1 MNKIIKVTIALV
13 CLSMLTF
20 SQTANDITVGIF
32 DSETDI
38 GKVGI
43 EGSASYDSS
52 NDNYSVVGSGENMWF
67 EQDAFHYVWKKVSG
81 DVNLSAEISWVG
93 DGVNPH
99 RKAGVIIRQNLK
111 PGSKYADVIV
121 HGDGLTSLQYR
132 NNEDSLTYEIR
143 ANISKPNKL
152 KIHKEGSY
160 IHMSTGTSG
169 EDLEA
174 VGGNLR
180 LKFEDPFYV
189 GIGVCSHDST
199 VIEKAIFTNV
209 ILENI
214 GENNKEKNML
224 ESTLEIINIES
235 KNRSV
240 IYNTNEHI
248 EAPNWS
254 LDGKYLVYNSNG
266 LLYKKYLDDSIP
278 KKINTGFAVKCNND
292 HGLSPDNKL
301 IVISDQSED
310 DNKSRI
316 YTLPIEGGVPKLVT
330 NNAPSYWHGWSPDG
344 SRLAYCA
351 ERNGQYDIY
360 SISVNGGDETQ
371 LTNFIELDDGPDYSP
386 DGKYIYFNSARTGK
400 MQIWRM
406 NVDGSEQTQLTY
418 DEFNDWF
425 PHPSPDGKWLVFVS
439 YDKDVEGHPANKD
452 VTLRIMPVNGGEVQT
467 LTKLFGGQGTIN
479 VPSWSPDSKNVAF
492 VSYRLFKSDEN
503 GE

>member
-1 MNKIIKVTIALV
+1 M
-13 CLSMLTF
+13 
-20 SQTANDITVGIF
+20 GIF
-32 DSETDI
+32 ESSTDI
-38 GKVGI
+38 GLVGVK
-43 EGSASYDSS
+43 GSTLYNINDDSFLLT
-52 NDNYSVVGSGENMWF
+52 GAGENMWF

-81 DVNLSAEISWVG
+81 DVSISTELQWIG
-93 DGVNPH
+93 EGINPH

-111 PGSKYADVIV
+111 PGSKYADAIV

-143 ANISKPNKL
+143 ANVTNPNKL
-152 KIHKEGSY
+152 KIHKDGDY
-160 IHMSTGTSG
+160 IYISTGKAG
-169 EDLEA
+169 EELKS

-180 LKFEDPFYV
+180 LKFDDPYYV

-209 ILENI
+209 ILETVD
-214 GENNKEKNML
+214 NNLKEKNML
-224 ESTLEIINIES
+224 ESTLEVINIES
-235 KNRSV
+235 NNRSV
-240 IYNTNEHI
+240 IYKTNEHF

-266 LLYKKYLDDSIP
+266 LLYKIFLDSNLP
-278 KKINTGFAVKCNND
+278 EKINTGFAIKCNND

-301 IVISDQSED
+301 IVISDQSEE

-316 YTLPIEGGVPKLVT
+316 YTLPIEGGAPELVT
-330 NNAPSYWHGWSPDG
+330 DNAPSYWHGWSPDG

-371 LTNFIELDDGPDYSP
+371 LTNVAELDDGPDYSP

-406 NVDGSEQTQLTY
+406 NVDGSDQTQLTN
-418 DEFNDWF
+418 DEFNNWF

-439 YDKDVEGHPANKD
+439 YDKDVDGHPANKD
-452 VTLRIMPVNGGEVQT
+452 VTLRMMPAGGGEVQT

-479 VPSWSPDSKNVAF
+479 VPSWSLDSKNVAF
-492 VSYRLFKSDEN
+492 VSYRLANK
-503 GE
+503 